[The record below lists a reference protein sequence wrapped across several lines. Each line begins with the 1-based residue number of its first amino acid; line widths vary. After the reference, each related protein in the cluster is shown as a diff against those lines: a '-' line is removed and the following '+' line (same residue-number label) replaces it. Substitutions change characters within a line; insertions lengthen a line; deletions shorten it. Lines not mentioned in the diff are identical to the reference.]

1 MLCSDIM
8 SSHIA
13 MLNFKEDGEV
23 PLYGVPWRR
32 KTGNI

>member
-8 SSHIA
+8 PGHIA

-23 PLYGVPWRR
+23 HLYDVPRKR
-32 KTGNI
+32 KTGNV